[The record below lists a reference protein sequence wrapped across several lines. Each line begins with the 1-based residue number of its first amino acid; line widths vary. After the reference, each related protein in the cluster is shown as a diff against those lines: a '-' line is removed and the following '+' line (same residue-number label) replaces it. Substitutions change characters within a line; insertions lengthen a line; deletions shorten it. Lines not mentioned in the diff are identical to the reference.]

1 MGFVM
6 KNQKTGLDQVR
17 SDGARSAPDVSA
29 VGGAASI
36 SVTVS
41 YPHAAD
47 GDECRIAFYPRG
59 AEAPLQ
65 AFVRPAPI
73 DESAVVLTSAQPSAS
88 HSFDGVAADD
98 YDVYYHLR
106 ASRGDA
112 TVWTNIAPDRLED
125 TPAPIRVT
133 VGSVT
138 QQGISDVG
146 GFFGGAG
153 GGVTLGF

>member
-17 SDGARSAPDVSA
+17 SDGARSAPDISA

-36 SVTVS
+36 AVTVS
-41 YPHAAD
+41 YPHATD
-47 GDECRIAFYPRG
+47 GDECRVAFYPRG
-59 AEAPLQ
+59 ADAPLQ

-73 DESAVVLTSAQPSAS
+73 DEAAVTLTSDHPSAT
-88 HSFDGVAADD
+88 HGFEDVAAGD

-106 ASRGDA
+106 TSRGDA

-138 QQGISDVG
+138 QQGIADAG
-146 GFFGGAG
+146 GFFGSAG
-153 GGVTLGF
+153 GGVTLGL